1 MFRPSMRTMKNL
13 CISSLLTLSC
23 FSANAQAPGGFEPP
37 PNIGQP
43 GQPFPQDMNPTSPPQ
58 QPGGMYQAPT
68 SPNGPA
74 FGGGPFGADQVPN
87 NSGTQEITPQ
97 SSEVTIY
104 KEIKPIYALL
114 ETSKG
119 MIKIRLY
126 PQYAPIAV
134 KNFIGLAKGDKEF
147 SDPKNGRKVTR
158 PFYNGLIFHK
168 VIKDFVIQ
176 TGCPLG
182 TGKGGP
188 GYQFPNEITKTLRH
202 NKPGMVSMANVGA
215 DSNGSQF
222 FITLDKRPDLDDKHT
237 IFGEVVSGLDVVKA
251 IGAVRVGPTDRP
263 LQRVYLKKIEIIEPV
278 SK

>member
-1 MFRPSMRTMKNL
+1 MLTPGMRIMKSL
-13 CISSLLTLSC
+13 GLSSLLVFSCLSA
-23 FSANAQAPGGFEPP
+23 SAQAPGVGEPP
-37 PNIGQP
+37 QNIGP
-43 GQPFPQDMNPTSPPQ
+43 NGQPFPQEMNPNAPMQP
-58 QPGGMYQAPT
+58 PGGVYQAPA
-68 SPNGPA
+68 SPNGPN
-74 FGGGPFGADQVPN
+74 FGGGPFGADQPPA
-87 NSGTQEITPQ
+87 NSGSQEITPQ
-97 SSEVTIY
+97 YSEVTIY
-104 KEIKPIYALL
+104 KEVKPMYAVL

-126 PQYAPIAV
+126 PQYAPVAV
-134 KNFIGLAKGDKEF
+134 KNFVGLAKGDKEF

-202 NKPGMVSMANVGA
+202 NKAGMVSMANVGA

-263 LQRVYLKKIEIIEPV
+263 LQRIYLKKVEIIEA
-278 SK
+278 SEK